1 MYIVVTGGIGYIG
14 SHTVYEL
21 YKSGYEPI
29 IIDNLI
35 NSTESRIENL
45 KKLIKSDFKKDI
57 LFYNIDLCD
66 EQAVLKLANEYNG
79 KIRGIIH
86 FAALKNVGE
95 SNIQPF
101 KFYNN
106 NLKSLLNILQ
116 FAKEVNCPNFI
127 FSSSATVYPHSTLS
141 PIRETTRDNMPIAS
155 ANNSKKH
162 KTIVTGSSP
171 YGITKIMAEQVL
183 HDISYSDPFWNII
196 ILRYFNPV
204 GYHKS
209 GLLGEEILN
218 YPTQQNLFP
227 TILINKKYGKVIQ
240 VFGDDYNTPDG
251 TAIRDY
257 IHIEDLAY
265 AHIKALEY
273 SEKNKGLDVFNIGV
287 GKGYSVK
294 EIIQGFAKK
303 GFTIKYNIV
312 GRREGDAEKIYA
324 DSTKAI
330 NSLEWKPIFNLDD
343 MIQSTIDYYDKN
355 NVDNNVDNIC

>member
-1 MYIVVTGGIGYIG
+1 MYIIVTGGIGYIG

-35 NSTESRIENL
+35 NSSLKSKENL
-45 KKLIKSDFKKDI
+45 KKLIKSDFGKDI
-57 LFYNIDLCD
+57 LYYDIDLCN
-66 EQAVLKLANEYNG
+66 EAQLLELAKRYAN
-79 KIRGIIH
+79 KIEGIIH

-95 SNIQPF
+95 SNLHPF

-127 FSSSATVYPHSTLS
+127 FSSSATVYPHSS
-141 PIRETTRDNMPIAS
+141 PNPIQETSEENKAVAS
-155 ANNSKKH
+155 ASNSTKH
-162 KTIVTGSSP
+162 NTIITGPSP
-171 YGITKIMAEQVL
+171 YGTTKIMAEQIL
-183 HDISYSDPFWNII
+183 HDLAKADSFWNII
-196 ILRYFNPV
+196 ILRYFNPA

-209 GLLGEEILN
+209 GLLGEEIIN
-218 YPTQQNLFP
+218 YTIQQNLFP
-227 TILINKKYGKVIQ
+227 TILINKKYNKSLTI
-240 VFGDDYNTPDG
+240 FGDDYNTPDG

-273 SEKNKGLDVFNIGV
+273 SQKNKKLEVFNIGV

-294 EIIQGFAKK
+294 EIIQGFIHK
-303 GFTIKYNIV
+303 GFSIQYTVV
-312 GRREGDAEKIYA
+312 GRREGDAEEVYA

-330 NSLEWKPIFNLDD
+330 NILEWKPMFTLDH
-343 MIQSTIDYYDKN
+343 MIKSTIDYYDKQTYES
-355 NVDNNVDNIC
+355 VDL